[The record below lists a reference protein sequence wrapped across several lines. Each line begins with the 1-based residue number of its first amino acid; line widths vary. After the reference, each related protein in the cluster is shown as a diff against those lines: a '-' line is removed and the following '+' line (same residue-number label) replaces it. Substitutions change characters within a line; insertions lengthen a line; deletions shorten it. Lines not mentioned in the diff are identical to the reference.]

1 MAENIPQ
8 LPFANERPS
17 TPTQPGP
24 QFNAEDIRS
33 RLSAINNY
41 INTNQPQILSGIKQG
56 QADQANYISQFKNY
70 TGTATPQIEKVQ
82 NLISGN
88 VMSGPNPGLKQVN
101 IPTADYVN
109 TLMNKSKIEQAT
121 KSDPYFFARPTSFN
135 ASKYGLNYDR
145 YYSHPKFK
153 ELGFSVYRDNESLY
167 NANSSWFDDF
177 RRMGSKWVGLA
188 WQGGS
193 GLFKNWGT
201 FGAYG
206 EAEDAAQME
215 NDLSVAMSSKG
226 GAGAWTTN
234 FLANSAYTMGIMAE
248 IGLEEGALM
257 LAAPFTGGASAAVG
271 AARFGQNLSKMGK
284 SMKVMAETLKNAEKA
299 KSFWTGAKGLA
310 TSAGN
315 FVNPLTRTTQIGADL
330 FKANSAA
337 NRLDDFAKMK
347 NTFGAFY
354 RDMRELNAVTAESR
368 LEAGF
373 VQNKVANDALS
384 EFVNQNGRMP
394 NADEAKIISD
404 NAIKAGQSTYYANLG
419 AIYASNRIVLSTAL
433 GGVPGVKRLMSK
445 SALNSPM
452 YKIISNPNWKKT
464 GGKPVELVERGLFN
478 TGKRVFSK
486 EYLKSIPSK
495 FTLNGAKSALGKTV
509 GGGLR
514 YMSANLMEGVQE
526 LYQEGVQA
534 SATDYYLNQY
544 YIDMYKDPLIAAK
557 HDIWASLSKGF
568 GEQVSGQGLDVF
580 ASGFLMGGLT
590 NVVQNKAIAPA
601 YRGYMKVSD
610 YMTPGQDSYGEY
622 VKNEKERMQRYVDA
636 RNSVE
641 VDRNQYVNWLDENV
655 ILQRDLQAEYEKAM
669 AEDDNETAEQAQ
681 SQSLFNHVHT
691 LLQTDKYDIFMEQLE
706 DLRQLSPEDLADA
719 FNEDHSKTGEISGRL
734 DNAINKAKS
743 IKTRYDAIN
752 TKFKNPYNPDL
763 FNKDTEAESYNREV
777 LGYKAFESAKKMA
790 AFNEYSFDEAL
801 EKASDLV
808 TKAAASGPLGTV
820 AARDFSV
827 IYDIL
832 DNKISPSMLKDGQI
846 KSYMDLIIAEASVLE
861 NGTATQKVLGKKK
874 RGQAEKLSALTED
887 LEQYSK
893 ALQLIDSALTDPDK
907 KIELDKLAKS
917 ILDKTQIIDETTS
930 QAEIDFEN
938 SQIPADVLV
947 KEYFKDMAWDSYSA
961 YTSIVGELNDAN
973 PVRDELENSFQSL
986 LSYNQIKLEAKRASR
1001 YVNILADPMSI
1012 IQMADRLQGAMAN
1025 AAANKTRYHEEAFKK
1040 FYDMRNMDDFL
1051 NDLLGLKAYFNP
1063 EEIDAFLKEG
1073 KIPEKFI
1080 DAGDGSTILKSD
1092 PRYNQIIDLIE
1103 KYETATGRT
1112 FSGKPSRPKP
1122 PAPKPAAEPTS
1133 KPTGIPDEETESGE
1147 VTSPLSQYPEDV
1159 QEKLKAAHAEAMKGG
1174 ATSDIVEWIKESPEA
1189 ATIIKGTKKRRKK
1202 KAVATDELE
1211 GEITA
1216 ANPKSIEGAG
1226 NLILPGKEGWKLSKD
1241 QKQYEKNKDKAARV
1255 SDLKENPKPEDSPKM
1270 TFAKNRGNLID
1281 LIIRRF
1287 AEPSSATSLS
1297 IKDEYLNGKLMQDQL
1312 DDSSKL
1318 AMLNSMLPEMIDA
1331 FVNEASVANGLTVTQ
1346 GFKDDITKVLKE
1358 LALELKDFTWYT
1370 GFPTMQGTL
1379 ANQSVAGTPDL
1390 IGEKDGE
1397 YYIIDFKTSAQS
1409 RRLNKALYDRDD
1421 QIQQNAYADLFE
1433 QNTGKKV
1440 NRVFI
1445 LNLIVNADQKTNTLQ
1460 GVSLDKFENKDGKET
1475 VFIEIPR
1482 TSVDEL
1488 KGIKPENKKTETGK
1502 QKGTISINGK
1512 VITLEGVP
1520 GEIDFTDNQKNT
1532 DFDTMMPEITKLL
1545 KNWDKDFVNDNLVNY
1560 NGQFIFNHEGRVFVL
1575 VKLGNFIVP
1584 YYFSSSG
1591 TSGKAIDW
1599 HYVFGIDDVYGW
1611 IIKGGVDKKGEMVY
1625 SKQMRTLYPNAI
1637 AELEKIKKE
1646 IRTKLAMSPQTRD
1659 AVRTQLDRF
1668 NLGKTKYTKTL
1679 SSIYKGLSVVEKA
1692 TPDGIETNDNYDY
1705 LINATLGLIG
1715 LDKPGQAPPA
1725 QVDWNAVIDRA
1736 TSAQEVDKI
1745 MDQIYAANAST
1756 PELLDKALVKKQSF
1770 KPAKAKVPSRFTGK
1784 IIWAPAGTVDP
1795 KIFESYDIVNAD
1807 DILKETMVDMGF
1819 MKADD
1824 DYQEAT
1830 LRLSKSSQ
1838 KDKIN
1843 GEVVRKIKEL
1853 KNQGKT
1859 IVAQNYFLE
1868 KQADIVSRPSKD
1880 KAFNKDLYS
1889 NVIGRTSFSQQEYD
1903 KSQEEGWETRMNNVE
1918 TATNLSVK
1926 ELLEKD
1932 TKMSQPVQNIMQASD
1947 IYALRAIAKQYAASD
1962 EERPKYFFRVDKENN
1977 RVTLSPDEL
1986 YSILEK
1992 RGNQLVKRGING
2004 ANDLKTVLMEIE
2016 NILKPSEPTGTEQT
2030 AEQKAELNNAVQTGT
2045 DTSDIADEA
2054 INLDSEAESKSQ
2066 KDIDDEFTDSIGC
2079 E

>member
-1 MAENIPQ
+1 MAEIIPQ
-8 LPFANERPS
+8 LPFANERPPA
-17 TPTQPGP
+17 PTQPGP
-24 QFNAEDIRS
+24 QFSAEDIRG
-33 RLSAINNY
+33 RLNAINNY
-41 INTNQPQILSGIKQG
+41 INTNQPQILAGIKQSR
-56 QADQANYISQFKNY
+56 ADQANYVSQFKDY
-70 TGTATPQIEKVQ
+70 TGTATPQINKVQ
-82 NLISGN
+82 NLVSGN

-101 IPTADYVN
+101 IPTAEYVDA
-109 TLMNKSKIEQAT
+109 LMNKSKIEQAT

-153 ELGFSVYRDNESLY
+153 ELGFSIYRDNESVY

-177 RRMGSKWVGLA
+177 RRMGSKWLGLA

-193 GLFKNWGT
+193 GLFKNWGK

-206 EAEDAAQME
+206 EMEDAAQME

-226 GAGAWTTN
+226 GVGAWTTN

-248 IGLEEGALM
+248 IGLEEGVLM
-257 LAAPFTGGASAAVG
+257 AAAPFTGGATGVVG
-271 AARFGQNLSKMGK
+271 AARFGQNVSRLGK
-284 SMKVMAETLKNAEKA
+284 SMKIMAETLKNAEKA
-299 KSFWTGAKGLA
+299 KSFWTGARGA
-310 TSAGN
+310 ASSIGN
-315 FVNPLTRTTQIGADL
+315 FINPLTRTTQVGVDL
-330 FKANSAA
+330 FKANSAV
-337 NRLDDFAKMK
+337 NRLDNFAKMK
-347 NTFGAFY
+347 HTFGAFY
-354 RDMRELNAVTAESR
+354 RDMREINAVTAESR

-373 VQNKVANDALS
+373 VQNKVANDALNQ
-384 EFVNQNGRMP
+384 FVNENGRMP
-394 NADEAKIISD
+394 NSDEAKIIAD
-404 NAIKAGQSTYYANLG
+404 NALKAGQATYYANVPL
-419 AIYASNRIVLSTAL
+419 IFASNRIVLSTVL
-433 GGVPGVKRLMSK
+433 GGVPGAKRLMSK
-445 SALNSPM
+445 SALNSPL
-452 YKIISNPNWKKT
+452 YKIIENPNWKKT

-478 TGKRVFSK
+478 TTKRVFSK

-495 FTLNGAKSALGKTV
+495 FTLNGAKSTLGKTV

-534 SATDYYLNQY
+534 SVTDYYLNQY

-557 HDIWASLSKGF
+557 HDMWASLGKGF
-568 GEQVSGQGLDVF
+568 GEQMSAQGLDVF
-580 ASGFLMGGLT
+580 ASGFLMGGLMGG
-590 NVVQNKAIAPA
+590 VQNKVFAPA

-622 VKNEKERMQRYVDA
+622 VKNEQERMQRYVDA

-669 AEDDNETAEQAQ
+669 AEDDDETAEQAQ

-691 LLQTDKYDIFMEQLE
+691 LLQTDKYDIFLEQLE

-719 FNEDHSKTGEISGRL
+719 FNEDHSKADEISGRL
-734 DNAINKAKS
+734 DNAIKKAKS
-743 IKTRYDAIN
+743 IRTRYEAIN

-808 TKAAASGPLGTV
+808 TKAGAKGPLGAV

-832 DNKISPSMLKDGQI
+832 DNKISPSMLKDGEV
-846 KSYMDLIIAEASVLE
+846 KSYMDLLIAEASVLE
-861 NGTATQKVLGKKK
+861 NGTADQKVLGKKK
-874 RGQAEKLSALTED
+874 RTQAKNLQALTED
-887 LEQYSK
+887 LDQYSK
-893 ALQLIDSALTDPDK
+893 ALSLIDSALTDPDK
-907 KIELDKLAKS
+907 KAELDKIAKS
-917 ILDKTQIIDETTS
+917 ILDKMQIIDESTG
-930 QAEIDFEN
+930 QVEMDFEKAE
-938 SQIPADVLV
+938 IPADVLV
-947 KEYFKDMAWDSYSA
+947 KEYFKDMVWDAYAKYSKNIA
-961 YTSIVGELNDAN
+961 ELNN
-973 PVRDELENSFQSL
+973 VFPIMEELESSFQDL
-986 LSYNQIKLEAKRASR
+986 LSYNQIKLEAKRSSR

-1063 EEIDAFLKEG
+1063 EEIDEFLKDG
-1073 KIPEKFI
+1073 KIPERFI

-1103 KYETATGRT
+1103 KYETTTGRT

-1122 PAPKPAAEPTS
+1122 PAPKPAAEPTA
-1133 KPTGIPDEETESGE
+1133 KPTGVPDEETEPGE

-1159 QEKLKAAHAEAMKGG
+1159 QEKLKAAHAEAMKQG
-1174 ATSDIVEWIKESPEA
+1174 AASDIVEWIKESPEA
-1189 ATIIKGTKKRRKK
+1189 ATIIKGTKKRKK
-1202 KAVATDELE
+1202 KPVVTDELE

-1216 ANPKSIEGAG
+1216 ANPKSIEGDG
-1226 NLILPGKEGWKLSKD
+1226 NLILPGKTGWKLSKD
-1241 QKQYEKNKDKAARV
+1241 QTQYEKGKDKAIRV

-1270 TFAKNRGNLID
+1270 TFAKNRGSLID

-1331 FVNEASVANGLTVTQ
+1331 FVNEASMANGLNVTQ
-1346 GFKDDITKVLKE
+1346 GFKDDITKALKE

-1460 GVSLDKFENKDGKET
+1460 GVVLDRFENALGKET

-1488 KGIKPENKKTETGK
+1488 KGIAPKESKVAFTPQTPAAPVSDVEKRRQKEYNAQYNALVAGQVLDNQGDPVYEEDKGIGANGLSTLTDKKYGHGHVRTSGLDSLKVLESLLDGSDFSGMFGQIGIGDYSTWESGKFIIVSNNINPTTNSKLNLNEIEIILNAGLSPFAQELANKYPGVTFKDF
-1502 QKGTISINGK
+1502 NGK
-1512 VITLEGVP
+1512 
-1520 GEIDFTDNQKNT
+1520 K
-1532 DFDTMMPEITKLL
+1532 
-1545 KNWDKDFVNDNLVNY
+1545 Y
-1560 NGQFIFNHEGRVFVL
+1560 N
-1575 VKLGNFIVP
+1575 
-1584 YYFSSSG
+1584 
-1591 TSGKAIDW
+1591 
-1599 HYVFGIDDVYGW
+1599 
-1611 IIKGGVDKKGEMVY
+1611 
-1625 SKQMRTLYPNAI
+1625 
-1637 AELEKIKKE
+1637 AEL
-1646 IRTKLAMSPQTRD
+1646 A
-1659 AVRTQLDRF
+1659 A
-1668 NLGKTKYTKTL
+1668 LGQPT
-1679 SSIYKGLSVVEKA
+1679 
-1692 TPDGIETNDNYDY
+1692 
-1705 LINATLGLIG
+1705 
-1715 LDKPGQAPPA
+1715 APE
-1725 QVDWNAVIDRA
+1725 VDWNAVIDRA

-1770 KPAKAKVPSRFTGK
+1770 KPAKTKVPSRFTGK

-1807 DILKETMVDMGF
+1807 DIMKETMVDMGF

-1824 DYQEAT
+1824 DYQEAAFK
-1830 LRLSKSSQ
+1830 LSKSSQ
-1838 KDKIN
+1838 RDKIN
-1843 GEVVRKIKEL
+1843 GEVIRKINEL

-1932 TKMSQPVQNIMQASD
+1932 TKMSQPVQNIMQAAD
-1947 IYALRAIAKQYAASD
+1947 VYALRAIAKKYAASD
-1962 EERPKYFFRVDKENN
+1962 EDRPKYFYRVDKENN

-2004 ANDLKTVLMEIE
+2004 PNDLKTVLMEIQE
-2016 NILKPSEPTGTEQT
+2016 ILKPSEPTGKEQT
-2030 AEQKAELNNAVQTGT
+2030 PEEKAELNNAVQTGT

-2054 INLDSEAESKSQ
+2054 INLDSEAEGKSQ
-2066 KDIDDEFTDSIGC
+2066 EDIDDEFTDSIGC

>member
-1 MAENIPQ
+1 MAEIIPQ
-8 LPFANERPS
+8 LPFANERPPA
-17 TPTQPGP
+17 PTQPGQ
-24 QFNAEDIRS
+24 QFTAEDIRG

-70 TGTATPQIEKVQ
+70 TGIATPQIEKVQ
-82 NLISGN
+82 NIVSGN

-101 IPTADYVN
+101 IPTAQYVDA
-109 TLMNKSKIEQAT
+109 LMNKSKIEQAT

-153 ELGFSVYRDNESLY
+153 ELGFSMYRDNESIY

-177 RRMGSKWVGLA
+177 RRMSSKWVGLA

-206 EAEDAAQME
+206 EMEDAAQME

-257 LAAPFTGGASAAVG
+257 AAAPFTGGGSAVVG
-271 AARFGQNLSKMGK
+271 AARFGQNLSRMAK
-284 SMKVMAETLKNAEKA
+284 SMKVMAQTLNNADKA
-299 KSFWTGAKGLA
+299 KSFWTGAKGLVS
-310 TSAGN
+310 SAGN

-330 FKANSAA
+330 FKANSAV

-347 NTFGAFY
+347 HTFGAFY
-354 RDMRELNAVTAESR
+354 RDMREINAVTAESR

-373 VQNKVANDALS
+373 VQNKVANDALNQ
-384 EFVNQNGRMP
+384 FVNQNGRMP
-394 NADEAKIISD
+394 NTDEAKIISD
-404 NAIKAGQSTYYANLG
+404 NALKAAQSTYYANLG
-419 AIYASNRIVLSTAL
+419 AIFASNRIVLSTAL

-445 SALNSPM
+445 SALNSPL

-464 GGKPVELVERGLFN
+464 GAKPVELVKKGLFD

-495 FTLNGAKSALGKTV
+495 FTLNGAKSTLGKTV

-557 HDIWASLSKGF
+557 HDMWASLSKGF
-568 GEQVSGQGLDVF
+568 GEQMSGQGLDVF
-580 ASGFLMGGLT
+580 ASGFLMGG
-590 NVVQNKAIAPA
+590 VMGGVQNKILAPA

-622 VKNEKERMQRYVDA
+622 TKNEQERMQRYVDA

-691 LLQTDKYDIFMEQLE
+691 LLQTDKYDIFLEQLE

-719 FNEDHSKTGEISGRL
+719 FNEDHSKASEISGRL
-734 DNAINKAKS
+734 DNAITKAKS
-743 IKTRYDAIN
+743 IRTRYEAIN
-752 TKFKNPYNPDL
+752 TKFKNPYNPDI

-801 EKASDLV
+801 EKASALV
-808 TKAAASGPLGTV
+808 TKASAKGPLGNV

-832 DNKISPSMLKDGQI
+832 DNKISPSMLKNGEV
-846 KSYMDLIIAEASVLE
+846 KSYMDLLIAEASILE
-861 NGTATQKVLGKKK
+861 NGTAEQKVLGKKK
-874 RGQAEKLSALTED
+874 RTQAKNLQALTED
-887 LEQYSK
+887 LDQYSK
-893 ALQLIDSALTDPDK
+893 ALSLIDSALTDPDK
-907 KIELDKLAKS
+907 KAELDKIAKGV
-917 ILDKTQIIDETTS
+917 LDKMQIIDESTG
-930 QAEIDFEN
+930 QVEMDFEKAE
-938 SQIPADVLV
+938 IPADVLV
-947 KEYFKDMAWDSYSA
+947 KEYFKDMVWDAYAKYSKNIA
-961 YTSIVGELNDAN
+961 ELNN
-973 PVRDELENSFQSL
+973 VFPIMEELESSFQDL
-986 LSYNQIKLEAKRASR
+986 LSYNQIKLEAKRSSR

-1012 IQMADRLQGAMAN
+1012 IQMADRLQGAMSN
-1025 AAANKTRYHEEAFKK
+1025 AAANRTRYHEEAFKK
-1040 FYDMRNMDDFL
+1040 FYDMRNLDDFF

-1063 EEIDAFLKEG
+1063 EEIDEFLKDG
-1073 KIPEKFI
+1073 KIPERFI

-1122 PAPKPAAEPTS
+1122 PAPAPKPAAEPTA
-1133 KPTGIPDEETESGE
+1133 KPTGVPDEETESGE
-1147 VTSPLSQYPEDV
+1147 VTSPLSQYSEDV
-1159 QEKLKAAHAEAMKGG
+1159 QEKLKAAHAEAIKDG

-1189 ATIIKGTKKRRKK
+1189 AIIIKGTKKRKK
-1202 KAVATDELE
+1202 KAEVPVDQVE
-1211 GEITA
+1211 GEITE
-1216 ANPKSIEGAG
+1216 ANPKSIEGDG
-1226 NLILPGKEGWKLSKD
+1226 GLILPGKGGWKLSKD
-1241 QKQYEKNKDKAARV
+1241 GKNYVRDQETAMRV

-1281 LIIRRF
+1281 KLIRGF
-1287 AEPSSATSLS
+1287 AEPSSATKLSL
-1297 IKDEYLNGKLMQDQL
+1297 KDLYLNAKLFQDTL
-1312 DDSSKL
+1312 DNTVSL
-1318 AMLNSMLPEMIDA
+1318 AVLNQIFPDIFDTTSL
-1331 FVNEASVANGLTVTQ
+1331 VADGVDITE
-1346 GFKDDITKVLKE
+1346 GFKEDLIKSFKE

-1370 GFPTMQGTL
+1370 GFPNMQGILT
-1379 ANQSVAGTPDL
+1379 NKSVGGTPDL
-1390 IGEKDGE
+1390 VAEKDGE
-1397 YYIIDFKTSAQS
+1397 YYILDFKTSAQS
-1409 RRLNKALYDRDD
+1409 RRLNKELYDRDD

-1440 NRVFI
+1440 NRIFI
-1445 LNLIVNADQKTNTLQ
+1445 INFIVNGDEKTNTLT
-1460 GVSLDKFENKDGKET
+1460 GVSLDRFDNEKEKNT

-1488 KGIKPENKKTETGK
+1488 KGIAPKE
-1502 QKGTISINGK
+1502 SK
-1512 VITLEGVP
+1512 VA
-1520 GEIDFTDNQKNT
+1520 FT
-1532 DFDTMMPEITKLL
+1532 P
-1545 KNWDKDFVNDNLVNY
+1545 
-1560 NGQFIFNHEGRVFVL
+1560 
-1575 VKLGNFIVP
+1575 
-1584 YYFSSSG
+1584 
-1591 TSGKAIDW
+1591 
-1599 HYVFGIDDVYGW
+1599 
-1611 IIKGGVDKKGEMVY
+1611 
-1625 SKQMRTLYPNAI
+1625 
-1637 AELEKIKKE
+1637 
-1646 IRTKLAMSPQTRD
+1646 
-1659 AVRTQLDRF
+1659 
-1668 NLGKTKYTKTL
+1668 
-1679 SSIYKGLSVVEKA
+1679 
-1692 TPDGIETNDNYDY
+1692 
-1705 LINATLGLIG
+1705 
-1715 LDKPGQAPPA
+1715 QAPEE
-1725 QVDWNAVIDRA
+1725 
-1736 TSAQEVDKI
+1736 EVTPTTE
-1745 MDQIYAANAST
+1745 AA
-1756 PELLDKALVKKQSF
+1756 P
-1770 KPAKAKVPSRFTGK
+1770 KAKVPSRFTGK

-1807 DILKETMVDMGF
+1807 DVLKETMVDMGF

-1830 LRLSKSSQ
+1830 LRLSKSTQ

-1843 GEVVRKIKEL
+1843 GEVLRKLKEL

-1859 IVAQNYFLE
+1859 VVAQNYFLE

-1880 KAFNKDLYS
+1880 KAFDETIYNR
-1889 NVIGRTSFSQQEYD
+1889 VIKGTAFSQEEYD

-1918 TATNLSVK
+1918 VTSNLTVK

-1932 TKMSQPVQNIMQASD
+1932 AKMSQPVQNIMQAAD

-1962 EERPKYFFRVDKENN
+1962 EDRPKYFYQADKENN

-1986 YSILEK
+1986 YTILEK

-2004 ANDLKTVLMEIE
+2004 PNDLKAVLMEIE
-2016 NILKPSEPTGTEQT
+2016 NILKPSEPMGTEQT
-2030 AEQKAELNNAVQTGT
+2030 AEEKAELNNAVQAGN
-2045 DTSDIADEA
+2045 DTSEIADEA

>member
-8 LPFANERPS
+8 LPFANERPPA
-17 TPTQPGP
+17 PTQPGQ
-24 QFNAEDIRS
+24 QFSAEDIRS
-33 RLSAINNY
+33 RMAAINNY
-41 INTNQPQILSGIKQG
+41 VNTNQPQILAGIKQG

-70 TGTATPQIEKVQ
+70 TGTATPQIERVQ
-82 NLISGN
+82 NIVSGN

-101 IPTADYVN
+101 IPTAQYVDA
-109 TLMNKSKIEQAT
+109 LMNKSKIEQAT

-153 ELGFSVYRDNESLY
+153 ELGFSMYRDNESLY

-177 RRMGSKWVGLA
+177 RRMSSKWVGLA

-226 GAGAWTTN
+226 GAGAWATN

-248 IGLEEGALM
+248 IGLEEGLLM
-257 LAAPFTGGASAAVG
+257 AAAPFTGGASAAVG
-271 AARFGQNLSKMGK
+271 AARFGQNLNRMGK
-284 SMKVMAETLKNAEKA
+284 SMKVMAETLKNAEQA
-299 KSFWTGAKGLA
+299 KTFWSAAKEGAKGF
-310 TSAGN
+310 GN
-315 FVNPLTRTTQIGADL
+315 FINPLTRTTQLGADL
-330 FKANSAA
+330 FKANSAV

-347 NTFGAFY
+347 HTFGAFY

-373 VQNKVANDALS
+373 VQNKVANDALNQ
-384 EFVNQNGRMP
+384 FVNQNGRMP
-394 NADEAKIISD
+394 NTDEAKIISD
-404 NAIKAGQSTYYANLG
+404 NALKAGQSTYYANLG
-419 AIYASNRIVLSTAL
+419 AIFASNRIVLSTAL

-445 SALNSPM
+445 SALNSPL

-464 GGKPVELVERGLFN
+464 GAKPVELVEKGLFN
-478 TGKRVFSK
+478 TAKRTFSK

-495 FTLNGAKSALGKTV
+495 FTLNGAKSTLGKTV

-557 HDIWASLSKGF
+557 HDMWASLSKGF
-568 GEQVSGQGLDVF
+568 GEQMSGQGLDVF
-580 ASGFLMGGLT
+580 ASGFLMGG
-590 NVVQNKAIAPA
+590 VMGGVQNKILAPA

-622 VKNEKERMQRYVDA
+622 TKNEQERMQRYVDA

-691 LLQTDKYDIFMEQLE
+691 LLQTDKYDIFLEQLE

-719 FNEDHSKTGEISGRL
+719 FNEDHSKASEISGRL
-734 DNAINKAKS
+734 DNAITKAKS
-743 IKTRYDAIN
+743 IRTRYEAIN
-752 TKFKNPYNPDL
+752 TKFKNPYNPDI

-808 TKAAASGPLGTV
+808 TKAAASGPLGNV

-846 KSYMDLIIAEASVLE
+846 KSYMDLIVAEASVLE
-861 NGTATQKVLGKKK
+861 NGTADQKVLGKKK
-874 RGQAEKLSALTED
+874 RAQAENLERLTQD
-887 LEQYSK
+887 LQQYSK

-917 ILDKTQIIDETTS
+917 ILEKMQVIDETTGK
-930 QAEIDFEN
+930 AEVDFEK
-938 SQIPADVLV
+938 SQIPADVLI
-947 KEYFKDMAWDSYSA
+947 KEYYKDVAWDSYSGYA
-961 YTSIVGELNDAN
+961 SIVGELNDAN
-973 PVRDELENSFQSL
+973 PVREELENSFQSL

-1012 IQMADRLQGAMAN
+1012 IQMADRLQAAMSN

-1040 FYDMRNMDDFL
+1040 FYDMRNMDDFF

-1063 EEIDAFLKEG
+1063 EEIDEFLKDG
-1073 KIPEKFI
+1073 KIPERFI

-1103 KYETATGRT
+1103 KYEAATGRT

-1122 PAPKPAAEPTS
+1122 PAPKPAAEPTA
-1133 KPTGIPDEETESGE
+1133 KPTGVPDEETEPGE

-1159 QEKLKAAHAEAMKGG
+1159 QEKLKAAHAEAVKDG

-1189 ATIIKGTKKRRKK
+1189 ATIIKGTKRRKK
-1202 KAVATDELE
+1202 RTVVTDELE

-1216 ANPKSIEGAG
+1216 ANPKSISGAG

-1241 QKQYEKNKDKAARV
+1241 QKEYQKGKDKAARV

-1270 TFAKNRGNLID
+1270 TFAKNRGNLVD
-1281 LIIRRF
+1281 LLIRRF
-1287 AEPSSATSLS
+1287 AEPIEATGIS
-1297 IKDEYLNGKLMQDQL
+1297 IKDGYLNAKAVLDQK
-1312 DDSSKL
+1312 DDSD
-1318 AMLNSMLPEMIDA
+1318 AIAAFNETFPIMLDA
-1331 FVNEASVANGLTVTQ
+1331 YVNEASVTTGLTVTE
-1346 GFKDDITKVLKE
+1346 GFKDEMTKALKE

-1445 LNLIVNADQKTNTLQ
+1445 LNLIVNGDQKTNTLT
-1460 GVSLDKFENKDGKET
+1460 GVSLDRFENASGKET

-1488 KGIKPENKKTETGK
+1488 KGVKKKESSKEPEAPATDAIADIERRRQEEIKKLPEGTKSSLKPFLDKIKAKYDAELVAEYRKQEQEELAKAIPNMAKDYPDTYGDEKGKMPDALYAIYKPIYDKYDKLITPLLPAAPAIDTKSDNKTVFRILEKALYEGNDKRYSDLTKEQLQKLSPETRQYLLDLYEKLAPYNSTYQRLGKILDPQTNKDIVTEDQKIKYVTSNYFGGKGRPSSELGSPADPKHKDLVFPVPSAKVIDDFNNILGAKISGEEIAALGIKTETK
-1502 QKGTISINGK
+1502 KA
-1512 VITLEGVP
+1512 
-1520 GEIDFTDNQKNT
+1520 
-1532 DFDTMMPEITKLL
+1532 DT
-1545 KNWDKDFVNDNLVNY
+1545 
-1560 NGQFIFNHEGRVFVL
+1560 
-1575 VKLGNFIVP
+1575 
-1584 YYFSSSG
+1584 
-1591 TSGKAIDW
+1591 
-1599 HYVFGIDDVYGW
+1599 
-1611 IIKGGVDKKGEMVY
+1611 
-1625 SKQMRTLYPNAI
+1625 
-1637 AELEKIKKE
+1637 
-1646 IRTKLAMSPQTRD
+1646 
-1659 AVRTQLDRF
+1659 
-1668 NLGKTKYTKTL
+1668 
-1679 SSIYKGLSVVEKA
+1679 
-1692 TPDGIETNDNYDY
+1692 
-1705 LINATLGLIG
+1705 
-1715 LDKPGQAPPA
+1715 
-1725 QVDWNAVIDRA
+1725 
-1736 TSAQEVDKI
+1736 
-1745 MDQIYAANAST
+1745 
-1756 PELLDKALVKKQSF
+1756 
-1770 KPAKAKVPSRFTGK
+1770 PAKAKSPTRFTGK
-1784 IIWAPAGTVDP
+1784 LIWAPPGTVDP
-1795 KIFESYDIVNAD
+1795 IVFERYDAVNAD
-1807 DILKETMVDMGF
+1807 DVLKEVLVDTGF
-1819 MKADD
+1819 MKSGESFE
-1824 DYQEAT
+1824 EANM
-1830 LRLSKSSQ
+1830 RLVKSDQ
-1838 KDKIN
+1838 KDRVNGEFLRKIN
-1843 GEVVRKIKEL
+1843 EL
-1853 KNQGKT
+1853 KKEGKT
-1859 IVAQNYFLE
+1859 IISQNWFLE
-1868 KQADIVSRPSKD
+1868 KQADVISRPSLE
-1880 KAFNKDLYS
+1880 KAFDKEVYNKKIKA
-1889 NVIGRTSFSQQEYD
+1889 NSFASSQYEE
-1903 KSQEEGWETRMNNVE
+1903 SQEEGWESRVNNVE
-1918 TATNLSVK
+1918 KNTNLSVK
-1926 ELLEKD
+1926 ELFEKD
-1932 TKMSQPVQNIMQASD
+1932 TKVSQPVQNIMQASD

-1962 EERPKYFFRVDKENN
+1962 EDRPKYFYRVDKENN

-1986 YSILEK
+1986 YTILEK

-2004 ANDLKTVLMEIE
+2004 SNDLKAVLMEIE

-2030 AEQKAELNNAVQTGT
+2030 AEEKAELNNAVQAGN
-2045 DTSDIADEA
+2045 DTSEIADEA

-2079 E
+2079 K

>member
-1 MAENIPQ
+1 MAEIIPQ
-8 LPFANERPS
+8 LPFANERPPA
-17 TPTQPGP
+17 PTQPGQ
-24 QFNAEDIRS
+24 QFTAEDIRG

-70 TGTATPQIEKVQ
+70 TGTATPQIERVQ
-82 NLISGN
+82 NLVSGN

-101 IPTADYVN
+101 IPTAQYVDA
-109 TLMNKSKIEQAT
+109 LMNKSKIEQAT

-153 ELGFSVYRDNESLY
+153 ELGFSMYRDNESIY

-177 RRMGSKWVGLA
+177 RRMSSKWVGLA

-226 GAGAWTTN
+226 GAGAWATN
-234 FLANSAYTMGIMAE
+234 FLANSAYTVGIMLE
-248 IGLEEGALM
+248 IGLEEGLLM
-257 LAAPFTGGASAAVG
+257 AAAPFTGGASAAVG
-271 AARFGQNLSKMGK
+271 AARFGQNLNKMGK
-284 SMKVMAETLKNAEKA
+284 SMKVMAETLNNAEKA
-299 KSFWTGAKGLA
+299 KSFWTGAHGLA

-330 FKANSAA
+330 FKANSAV

-347 NTFGAFY
+347 HTFGAFY

-373 VQNKVANDALS
+373 VQNKVANDALNQ
-384 EFVNQNGRMP
+384 FVNENGRMP
-394 NADEAKIISD
+394 NSDEAKIISD
-404 NAIKAGQSTYYANLG
+404 NALKAGQTTYYANLA
-419 AIYASNRIVLSTAL
+419 AIFASNRIVLSTAL

-445 SALNSPM
+445 SALNSPL

-464 GGKPVELVERGLFN
+464 GGKPVDLVERGLFN
-478 TGKRVFSK
+478 TAKRTFSK

-495 FTLNGAKSALGKTV
+495 FTLNGAKSTLGKTV

-557 HDIWASLSKGF
+557 HDVWASIGKGF
-568 GEQVSGQGLDVF
+568 GEQMSGQGLDVF
-580 ASGFLMGGLT
+580 ASGFLMGGLMGG
-590 NVVQNKAIAPA
+590 VQNKIVAPA
-601 YRGYMKVSD
+601 YRGYLKVSD

-622 VKNEKERMQRYVDA
+622 TKNEKERMQRYVDA

-691 LLQTDKYDIFMEQLE
+691 LLQADKYDIFLEQLE
-706 DLRQLSPEDLADA
+706 DLKQLSPEDLADA
-719 FNEDHSKTGEISGRL
+719 FNEDHSKAGEISGRL
-734 DNAINKAKS
+734 DNAITKAKS
-743 IKTRYDAIN
+743 IKTRYEAIN
-752 TKFKNPYNPDL
+752 TKFKNPYNPDI

-801 EKASDLV
+801 EKASNLV
-808 TKAAASGPLGTV
+808 TKASAKGPLGNV

-832 DNKISPSMLKDGQI
+832 DNKISPSMLKNGEV
-846 KSYMDLIIAEASVLE
+846 KSYMDLLIAEASILE
-861 NGTATQKVLGKKK
+861 SGTAEQKVLGKKK
-874 RGQAEKLSALTED
+874 RNQAKNLQALTED
-887 LEQYSK
+887 LDQYSK
-893 ALQLIDSALTDPDK
+893 ALSLIDSALTDPDK
-907 KIELDKLAKS
+907 KAELDNIAKS
-917 ILDKTQIIDETTS
+917 VLDKMQIIDESTG
-930 QAEIDFEN
+930 QAEMDFEKAN
-938 SQIPADVLV
+938 IPADVLV
-947 KEYFKDMAWDSYSA
+947 KEYFKDMVWDSYAKYSKNIA
-961 YTSIVGELNDAN
+961 ELNN
-973 PVRDELENSFQSL
+973 VFPIMEELENSFQDL
-986 LSYNQIKLEAKRASR
+986 LSYNQIKLEAKRSSR

-1012 IQMADRLQGAMAN
+1012 IQMADRLQSAMSN

-1040 FYDMRNMDDFL
+1040 FYDMRNLDDFF

-1073 KIPEKFI
+1073 KTPERFI

-1122 PAPKPAAEPTS
+1122 PAPAPKPAAEPTA
-1133 KPTGIPDEETESGE
+1133 KPTGLSEEETEPGE

-1159 QEKLKAAHAEAMKGG
+1159 QEKLKAAHAEAVKDG

-1189 ATIIKGTKKRRKK
+1189 ATIIKGTKKRRRKP
-1202 KAVATDELE
+1202 VAADELE

-1216 ANPKSIEGAG
+1216 ANPKSIAGDG
-1226 NLILPGKEGWKLSKD
+1226 NLMLPGKTGWKLSKD
-1241 QKQYEKNKDKAARV
+1241 QTQYEKGKNTAGRV

-1270 TFAKNRGNLID
+1270 TFAKKRGSFID
-1281 LIIRRF
+1281 LLVRRF
-1287 AEPSSATSLS
+1287 AEPTEDSKLS
-1297 IKDEYLNGKLMQDQL
+1297 MKDGYLNAKAVLDQKN
-1312 DDSSKL
+1312 DSDAL
-1318 AMLNSMLPEMIDA
+1318 AAFNEDFPVMLDA
-1331 FVNEASVANGLTVTQ
+1331 FINEAVVINELNVTE
-1346 GFKDDITKVLKE
+1346 GFKEDMAKVLKE
-1358 LALELKDFTWYT
+1358 LALELEGFTWYT
-1370 GFPTMQGTL
+1370 GFPAMQGIL
-1379 ANQSVAGTPDL
+1379 ADKSVGGTPDL

-1460 GVSLDKFENKDGKET
+1460 GVSLDRFDNEKEKST

-1488 KGIKPENKKTETGK
+1488 KGIAPKEPVAPVTPQAPETPVSNPEQQKTIFRVLEKAFYEGNDK
-1502 QKGTISINGK
+1502 RHSNISDKTISKLSPDTKAYLLNLYEVLKPFNSTYQRLGK
-1512 VITLEGVP
+1512 V
-1520 GEIDFTDNQKNT
+1520 TDSQTNK
-1532 DFDTMMPEITKLL
+1532 EITSE
-1545 KNWDKDFVNDNLVNY
+1545 NDKIKYVTSS
-1560 NGQFIFNHEGRVFVL
+1560 
-1575 VKLGNFIVP
+1575 
-1584 YYFSSSG
+1584 YFSGFGRPSS
-1591 TSGKAIDW
+1591 
-1599 HYVFGIDDVYGW
+1599 
-1611 IIKGGVDKKGEMVY
+1611 
-1625 SKQMRTLYPNAI
+1625 
-1637 AELEKIKKE
+1637 ELG
-1646 IRTKLAMSPQTRD
+1646 S
-1659 AVRTQLDRF
+1659 
-1668 NLGKTKYTKTL
+1668 
-1679 SSIYKGLSVVEKA
+1679 
-1692 TPDGIETNDNYDY
+1692 
-1705 LINATLGLIG
+1705 
-1715 LDKPGQAPPA
+1715 
-1725 QVDWNAVIDRA
+1725 
-1736 TSAQEVDKI
+1736 
-1745 MDQIYAANAST
+1745 AANPKYKDLVLPLPSA
-1756 PELLDKALVKKQSF
+1756 EVLNDIDKLFGGKITDAERTALVG
-1770 KPAKAKVPSRFTGK
+1770 KPTTEAAPKTKVPSRFTGK
-1784 IIWAPAGTVDP
+1784 IIWAPAGTIDP

-1807 DILKETMVDMGF
+1807 DVLKETMVDMSF

-1830 LRLSKSSQ
+1830 MRLSKSSQ

-1843 GEVVRKIKEL
+1843 GEVIRKINEL

-1932 TKMSQPVQNIMQASD
+1932 SKMSQPVQNIMQASD

-1962 EERPKYFFRVDKENN
+1962 EDRPKYFFRVDKENN

-1986 YSILEK
+1986 YTILEK

-2004 ANDLKTVLMEIE
+2004 PNDLKTVLMEIE

-2066 KDIDDEFTDSIGC
+2066 KEIDDEFTDSIGC